1 MKLSITDRDR
11 RSTEAGLKTAE
22 AQAEEQR
29 QKLHYNEIELA
40 TYKQQ
45 VVKLK
50 AELLKAQ
57 EAAQG
62 AADAAG
68 PKFYN
73 LGVQETEARL
83 TEKLTGSTGSTTSRS
98 RLRLSNVARVPTD
111 LEWRKSENTCYLED
125 LREALEATP

>member
-11 RSTEAGLKTAE
+11 RSTEADPKTAE
-22 AQAEEQR
+22 AQVEEQC
-29 QKLHYNEIELA
+29 QKLHYNEIELV

-45 VVKLK
+45 VVKLR

-62 AADAAG
+62 AADAIG

-83 TEKLTGSTGSTTSRS
+83 TEK
-98 RLRLSNVARVPTD
+98 
-111 LEWRKSENTCYLED
+111 
-125 LREALEATP
+125 

>member
-45 VVKLK
+45 VVKLE

-57 EAAQG
+57 EA
-62 AADAAG
+62 
-68 PKFYN
+68 
-73 LGVQETEARL
+73 V
-83 TEKLTGSTGSTTSRS
+83 
-98 RLRLSNVARVPTD
+98 
-111 LEWRKSENTCYLED
+111 
-125 LREALEATP
+125 